1 MVDLEILLNL
11 VTETLYVLTSNTD
24 GRGIIQD
31 NDDKILKIL
40 KP

>member
-1 MVDLEILLNL
+1 MDGLEILLNL
-11 VTETLYVLTSNTD
+11 VTVLYMLLTSNTD

>member
-11 VTETLYVLTSNTD
+11 VKVLTSNTD